1 MSGSR
6 SRPEPFDAVVL
17 AGGAARRMGGLDK
30 PSLYVGELT
39 LLDRV
44 LSAVAG
50 ARRVVVVGP
59 PRPVQAE
66 VVWAREDPPGGG
78 PVPALRA
85 GLACVSSPYLLVLAA
100 DLPFL
105 DAAVVQQLLT
115 GVDAD
120 GALLLDDGGRDQYL
134 CSAWRTESLR
144 RADLTV
150 DRLGA
155 VVQGLDV
162 ARLRVEVAPG
172 AAGPWTDCDTPQ
184 DLERARRTG

>member
-1 MSGSR
+1 
-6 SRPEPFDAVVL
+6 
-17 AGGAARRMGGLDK
+17 MGGLDK

-59 PRPVQAE
+59 PRPVRAE
-66 VVWAREDPPGGG
+66 VVWAREDPPGSG

-105 DAAVVQQLLT
+105 DEAVVQQLLA
-115 GVDAD
+115 GVAAD

-144 RADLTV
+144 RADLRV
-150 DRLGA
+150 DRLGV

-172 AAGPWTDCDTPQ
+172 VPGPWTDCDTPA